1 MIMDMDDVQ
10 AIYQQAIV
18 DFVPTSPMAEGSKL
32 WKQESHVA
40 GLAAVAAAAWT
51 EGQEA
56 MARGIL
62 RPAGEEGL
70 KWVEPNPFSVNV

>member
-1 MIMDMDDVQ
+1 MDMNDVQ
-10 AIYQQAIV
+10 AVYVQAIV
-18 DFVPTSPMAEGSKL
+18 DFVPTSPMAEGSPL

-40 GLAAVAAAAWT
+40 GLAAVAAAAWS

-62 RPAGEEGL
+62 RPAGDDGL
-70 KWVEPNPFSVNV
+70 KQVEPNPFSGND